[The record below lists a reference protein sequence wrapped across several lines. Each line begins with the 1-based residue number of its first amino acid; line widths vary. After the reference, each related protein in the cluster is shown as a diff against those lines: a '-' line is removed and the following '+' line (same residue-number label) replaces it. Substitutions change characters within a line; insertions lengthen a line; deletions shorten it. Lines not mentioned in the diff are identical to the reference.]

1 MPLTP
6 EMMQSFSSQYDV
18 VGHLTEELRKKQE
31 KYSGLNHYIGWHPG
45 YFYKMLMNELPS
57 ELSAMIAKDDFFDT
71 SFVPRLGELDG
82 VLPVMFSDSPALVS
96 PEGGEELCFLTVAF
110 CKEMFPV
117 IEHNANAVI
126 ELAEVLDKAGEDIWF
141 NVPAKVSPDDS
152 SKRRA
157 VLDTLCELARQK
169 PKKFNA
175 QVKANL
181 HKSGF
186 DEGAFSNNDIQD
198 FLNAIIADA

>member
-6 EMMQSFSSQYDV
+6 EMMQSFSKQYDV
-18 VGHLTEELRKKQE
+18 AGRLTEELRRKQE

-82 VLPVMFSDSPALVS
+82 VLPVMASESPALVS
-96 PEGGEELCFLTVAF
+96 PEGGEELCFLTVDF
-110 CKEMFPV
+110 CKEMFPI

-126 ELAEVLDKAGEDIWF
+126 ELAEVLTKEGEDVWF
-141 NVPAKVSPDDS
+141 SVPAKVSPDDA

-157 VLDTLCELARQK
+157 VLDTLSQLARQK
-169 PKKFNA
+169 PNKFNT
-175 QVKANL
+175 QVKDNL

-186 DEGAFSNNDIQD
+186 DETLLSNKDIQE
-198 FLNAIIADA
+198 FLKTIITDA